1 LKKKEREEKEGDMD
15 FIGGGEER
23 MIIQMDLA
31 TEIYDLASRSGLR
44 TAIYD
49 RESQARGNPALEKT
63 FGSPDRGLA
72 GLDYNLDRP
81 FCMLF
86 TFRLLTRHKPFVH
99 MVYLER

>member
-1 LKKKEREEKEGDMD
+1 
-15 FIGGGEER
+15 

-31 TEIYDLASRSGLR
+31 TGIYDLAFRSGLR
-44 TAIYD
+44 TGIYD
-49 RESQARGNPALEKT
+49 LEFQARGNPALEKT

-86 TFRLLTRHKPFVH
+86 TFRLLTVA
-99 MVYLER
+99 